1 MNDDELGVRL
11 LRPLAGEPSAHAR
24 IDVPKAMAEGRRRRK
39 LRWWSSGVAV
49 VALTAASVGGGTLV
63 ATAMDHD
70 PAPRPVPTAFATTAP
85 SKAAAETPTSC
96 TVTRLPTNGIKK
108 AVLTAGDPSG
118 HYLAGRLYLG
128 GTGFNRPII
137 IWKDG
142 KILATVAMPGSD
154 QTVYALNAAGV
165 AVGTSFDTKDRQH
178 AYVYRNG
185 TFRQLAGG
193 EAGATD
199 INEAG
204 VIVGAVGAAYA
215 GVPVRWSS
223 ATATPTRLPLPK
235 GAAGGDVVGISD
247 DGTIVGDVSPA
258 NGEGSGHLWF
268 ADGTARTMAVPTV
281 DGAKGTF
288 FWPESMSN
296 GWVVGRAVRD
306 DKDGSRSFESYRYQ
320 ISTGKY
326 EPITVPLLNSRLAA
340 NGWVAG
346 VGSGQL
352 PVIVAGGQAVPLPG
366 HGTNVE
372 YMMSSVSAD
381 GKVAGG
387 YSVGD
392 GTPVTN
398 EPLMWRCR

>member
-1 MNDDELGVRL
+1 MSDDELGVRL
-11 LRPLAGEPSAHAR
+11 LRPLAGEPSGYPR
-24 IDVPKAMAEGRRRRK
+24 IDVAKAMAEGRRRRK

-49 VALTAASVGGGTLV
+49 VALTGAAVGGGSLM
-63 ATAMDHD
+63 ATAMDQD
-70 PAPRPVPTAFATTAP
+70 PAPRPAPTAIATPKPSAP
-85 SKAAAETPTSC
+85 AANTPTGC

-142 KILATVAMPGSD
+142 KILATAAMPGSD
-154 QTVYALNAAGV
+154 QSIDDLNAAGV
-165 AVGTSFDTKDRQH
+165 GVGTSFDTQERQH

-185 TFRQLAGG
+185 TFHQLAGG
-193 EAGATD
+193 EAGASA

-204 VIVGAVGAAYA
+204 AIAGTLGAAYA

-223 ATATPTRLPLPK
+223 ATAKPVKLPLPK
-235 GAAGGDVVGISD
+235 GAGLGDVAGIGE
-247 DGTIVGDVSPA
+247 DGTIVGTVGPA
-258 NGEGSGHLWF
+258 DGEGSGYLWF
-268 ADGTARTMAVPTV
+268 ADGTTRTMTVPTV
-281 DGAKGTF
+281 DGTKGTF

-306 DKDGSRSFESYRYQ
+306 DKDGSRGFESYRYQ

-326 EPITVPLLNSRLAA
+326 EPIAVPLDAFSRLAA
-340 NGWVAG
+340 NGWIAG
-346 VGSGQL
+346 VQNQL
-352 PVIVAGGQAVPLPG
+352 PVIVAGGRAVPLPP
-366 HGTNVE
+366 HGTNLQYV
-372 YMMSSVSAD
+372 MSSFSAD